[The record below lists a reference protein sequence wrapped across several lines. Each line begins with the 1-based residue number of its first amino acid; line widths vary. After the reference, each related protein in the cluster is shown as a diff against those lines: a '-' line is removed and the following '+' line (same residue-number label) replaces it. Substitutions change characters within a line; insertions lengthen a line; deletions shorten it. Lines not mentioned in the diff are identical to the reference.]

1 MIKHSKLLSDP
12 LQSNVSSQ
20 PRSNRLIIVLW
31 AAQFDPV
38 AAAIF
43 VAELRKL
50 GLHVKIV
57 SLSMKKMPGNNGLA
71 LYHDMTLSEAF
82 NMIGKISGIIVPCRL
97 AGAQYF
103 RNDPRAS
110 RLFREASLNEIP
122 IVIGHMDQKTLSTLR
137 LFPKDMI
144 NDLILYPEIEDL
156 IEFAHHLAYSFW
168 LPPKQ
173 EM

>member
-1 MIKHSKLLSDP
+1 MVKHSKLLLDP
-12 LQSNVSSQ
+12 PESSVFSQPQSNK
-20 PRSNRLIIVLW
+20 LIIVLW

-50 GLHVKIV
+50 DLHVKIV
-57 SLSMKKMPGNNGLA
+57 SLSMQKMQGNNGLA
-71 LYHDMTLSEAF
+71 LYHDMTLGEAF
-82 NMIGKISGIIVPCRL
+82 HMIEKISGVIVPCRL

-110 RLFREASLNEIP
+110 RLFREVSLNNIP
-122 IVIGHMDQKTLSTLR
+122 IVIGHMDQKTLRTLR
-137 LFPKDMI
+137 LFPKEMI
-144 NDLILYPEIEDL
+144 DDLILYPNIEDL
-156 IEFAHHLAYSFW
+156 IEFAHHLANSFW